1 MNRESLASRKP
12 GENSVTAFV
21 QNCSS
26 LFPCYFQL
34 QTQIHSEYYSVTP
47 IICSFVAI
55 NIKYLYNWYQ
65 ILDLGFK
72 PVNGYHTQLRSN
84 GGTCRRVRETNDGPR
99 SDVRDDIEETQ

>member
-1 MNRESLASRKP
+1 LDSGVNRESLASRKP

-34 QTQIHSEYYSVTP
+34 QTQIHSEYYSVNT
-47 IICSFVAI
+47 IIYSFVAI
-55 NIKYLYNWYQ
+55 IIKYPYNWYQ

-84 GGTCRRVRETNDGPR
+84 RGTCWRVREM
-99 SDVRDDIEETQ
+99 